1 MNKEDL
7 KNRTKKFS
15 IDVFNFCANLPKNP
29 AFYVFSKQLIRC
41 SSSIG
46 ANYRAACRAKSNA
59 DFINKLK
66 IVEEE
71 TDETIYFL
79 ELIKEVNSENSETI
93 SKLLSEANELL
104 AIFVASIKTVR
115 KRKK

>member
-1 MNKEDL
+1 MKREKIGWILFLIGFLIAGIHAISIPSLNQIHPVNSYFAVLFAGEL
-7 KNRTKKFS
+7 LLLFGVKKARG
-15 IDVFNFCANLPKNP
+15 NT
-29 AFYVFSKQLIRC
+29 
-41 SSSIG
+41 
-46 ANYRAACRAKSNA
+46 
-59 DFINKLK
+59 FINKLK